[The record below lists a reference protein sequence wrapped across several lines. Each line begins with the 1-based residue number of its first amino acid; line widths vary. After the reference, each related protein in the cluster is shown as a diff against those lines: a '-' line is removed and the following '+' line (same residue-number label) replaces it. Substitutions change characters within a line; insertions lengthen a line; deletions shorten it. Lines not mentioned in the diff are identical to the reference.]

1 MKCCASPTTSTAAD
15 RADILSGSVTLTL
28 RQAQGPKGGPAQD
41 VLNAV
46 LFREIL
52 KPLAQGLGPVAEIAL
67 GSVADD
73 LFVRRARR

>member
-1 MKCCASPTTSTAAD
+1 MRCCASPTTSTAAD
-15 RADILSGSVTLTL
+15 PR
-28 RQAQGPKGGPAQD
+28 GGAAATATARD
-41 VLNAV
+41 VMSAV

-73 LFVRRARR
+73 LFVRKPRR

>member
-1 MKCCASPTTSTAAD
+1 MRCCASPTTSIAAD
-15 RADILSGSVTLTL
+15 PRVEMTA
-28 RQAQGPKGGPAQD
+28 RD

-52 KPLAQGLGPVAEIAL
+52 KPLVQGLGPVAEIAL

-73 LFVRRARR
+73 LFVRRVRR